1 MLSHREAAQ
10 LVSHVQPQGHS
21 DAGSHVPK
29 VMPNLTVFRST
40 LRDTSN
46 ELVRLGDG
54 HGPVPAVWEH
64 EGQKP
69 TTRERQN
76 RKGRDICGN
85 NLLMEAETGCIQGT
99 ADWPRLRG
107 KKRS

>member
-29 VMPNLTVFRST
+29 VMPNLTVFRSA
-40 LRDTSN
+40 LRDTSKE
-46 ELVRLGDG
+46 ELVHLGDG

-64 EGQKP
+64 ERQKP
-69 TTRERQN
+69 TTRER
-76 RKGRDICGN
+76 RTEREGRGRTEREEIYVETIC
-85 NLLMEAETGCIQGT
+85 
-99 ADWPRLRG
+99 
-107 KKRS
+107 

>member
-1 MLSHREAAQ
+1 MIKKSKTNAEPLRGCSTLSR
-10 LVSHVQPQGHS
+10 VQSQGHS

-29 VMPNLTVFRST
+29 VMPNLTVFCSA
-40 LRDTSN
+40 LRDTSKE
-46 ELVRLGDG
+46 ELVCLGDG

-76 RKGRDICGN
+76 
-85 NLLMEAETGCIQGT
+85 
-99 ADWPRLRG
+99 
-107 KKRS
+107 